1 MQITYG
7 YYADEYGGKTI
18 PEQDFRKAE
27 RQAEAYIPT
36 QFKSYEEK
44 SREQYFFVKNNY
56 YYLFELAEQVNKRFF
71 QADFCYELKLSTERK
86 AAREI
91 YLDKWRLSVCPNGKF
106 ENL

>member
-1 MQITYG
+1 MLGCLPDDIFSG
-7 YYADEYGGKTI
+7 SEESSVRKVDEAY
-18 PEQDFRKAE
+18 

-56 YYLFELAEQVNKRFF
+56 YYLFELAEQVKKRFF

-91 YLDKWRLSVCPNGKF
+91 YLDKWRLSDYSKRQCQRR
-106 ENL
+106 